1 MLMRWKDSPDKSMC
15 TPSNENNVMH
25 SCPKIGETRMMVS
38 DGRNTGQPK
47 FDGFALSLDVKT
59 DAEAQTLFK
68 TLSDGG
74 RTHAVDLVLIAP
86 QMLAGMEAGWTQSFD
101 KLQELAAGG

>member
-1 MLMRWKDSPDKSMC
+1 MLSSARPVA
-15 TPSNENNVMH
+15 VMIRRRLRLSWPVDCDLH
-25 SCPKIGETRMMVS
+25 QVPPFQQLEIGGER
-38 DGRNTGQPK
+38 G
-47 FDGFALSLDVKT
+47 A
-59 DAEAQTLFK
+59 DAAQTLFK
-68 TLSDGG
+68 ALSDGG